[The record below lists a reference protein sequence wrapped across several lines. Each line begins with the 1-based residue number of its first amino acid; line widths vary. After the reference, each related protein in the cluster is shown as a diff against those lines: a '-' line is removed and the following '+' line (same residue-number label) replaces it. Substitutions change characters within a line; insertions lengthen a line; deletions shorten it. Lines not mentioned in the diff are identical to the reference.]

1 MNPDTTSKNIISMNE
16 VRKRE
21 ENSFRNI
28 LKGTSIFGGVQ
39 VFNIL
44 ISAIRLKFVAV
55 ILGPSGMGIAGLFNT
70 ASLTI
75 QQFASLGLNLSIVKE
90 IGQAKE
96 NESHLADVL
105 ASIRPL
111 ILISALLGALV
122 CLLFPRTLSSITFGT
137 ADYKGAFLILSA
149 AIFFSIAGSALMSVL
164 QGLHAIKP
172 LSKASLIGSL
182 VGLIIGVPLYWLF
195 GTKGIVPA
203 MLVLALS
210 TCTWYLLSLKKT
222 LKVSASAWLH
232 EIHLPL
238 LKKVLVMGI
247 ILMSNDLFRNL
258 VNYLVN
264 VYIRS
269 QGGMD
274 EVGFFQS
281 CNTMTSQYSAI
292 VFTAMAM
299 DYLPRLSAVAGDNKK
314 MCEIVNRQIEVV
326 GLLIAPIAC
335 AVILLA
341 PIVIELFQTK
351 SFLVATPLLRLLA
364 LAVVVR
370 ALMYPLGYIV
380 FAKDNRQL
388 FFWMESI
395 GANLLTLFLTY
406 IGYYLWGLK
415 GLGYSAIID
424 CTICLCVYIAVNR
437 HLYGYRLSS
446 PAIKIIVFSIFA
458 SIAMTVVCFLSHGQT
473 MWIIASILLLTVSCI
488 TLLNFKKKLSD

>member
-1 MNPDTTSKNIISMNE
+1 MNE
-16 VRKRE
+16 AEKKE

-44 ISAIRLKFVAV
+44 ISAIRIKFVAV
-55 ILGPSGMGIAGLFNT
+55 ILGPYGMGIAGLFNT

-90 IGQAKE
+90 IGQSRD
-96 NESHLADVL
+96 NESRMADILA
-105 ASIRPL
+105 AIRPL
-111 ILISALLGALV
+111 ILLSAILGALV
-122 CLLFPRTLSSITFGT
+122 CLLFPRTLSEITFGST
-137 ADYKGAFLILSA
+137 IYTDGFLLLA
-149 AIFFSIAGSALMSVL
+149 AAVFFTIAGVALMSIL
-164 QGLHAIKP
+164 QGLHAIKR
-172 LSKASLIGSL
+172 LSTATLIGSF
-182 VGLIIGVPLYWLF
+182 VGLAVGVPLYWLF
-195 GTKGIVPA
+195 GTDGIVPA
-203 MLVLALS
+203 MAAVAMS
-210 TCTWYLLSLKKT
+210 TCIWYFMSLKRT
-222 LKVSASAWLH
+222 LAVTASPWDR

-238 LKKVLVMGI
+238 LKRVLVMGI

-258 VNYLVN
+258 VNYMVN

-269 QGGMD
+269 RGGMD

-299 DYLPRLSAVAGDNKK
+299 DYLPRLSAVAGDNRK
-314 MCEIVNRQIEVV
+314 MCDVVNRQIEVV
-326 GLLIAPIAC
+326 GLLIAPIVC

-341 PIVIELFQTK
+341 PWVIQILQTK
-351 SFLVATPLLRLLA
+351 EFLVATPLLRLLA

-380 FAKDNRQL
+380 FAKDNRRL

-395 GANLLTLFLTY
+395 GANLLTLFLTC
-406 IGYYLWGLK
+406 IGYYLGGLK

-424 CTICLCVYIAVNR
+424 CAICLCVYIAVNR

-446 PAIKIIVFSIFA
+446 PAIKIIVFAMLA
-458 SIAMTVVCFLSHGQT
+458 SIAMTVVCFLSQGQT
-473 MWIIASILLLTVSCI
+473 TWIIASMLLLAVICI
-488 TLLNFKKKLSD
+488 TLLNLKKKLTDQP